1 MMITIKYFGAV
12 SDATQKK
19 EEALYLESQWHTVD
33 DLRQKLEKQYPNLE
47 GFAYVIAVNQT
58 VIGTGLLTLSEND
71 ELALLPPFAGG

>member
-1 MMITIKYFGAV
+1 MMVNIKYFGAV
-12 SDATQKK
+12 ADATQKR

-33 DLRQKLEKQYPNLE
+33 DLRQKLEKQYPDLE
-47 GFAYVIAVNQT
+47 SLAYVIAVNQT

>member
-1 MMITIKYFGAV
+1 MMVIIKYFGAV
-12 SDATQKK
+12 ADATQKR

-33 DLRQKLEKQYPNLE
+33 DLRQQLETQYPDLK
-47 GFAYVIAVNQT
+47 GLAYVIAVNQT